1 MGSFPELAKALK
13 DINEEFEKTNPSD
26 AVYDNKVLKILWD
39 SEPLEEDW
47 DRFPDVRKDPKDIQT
62 PYGEWVH
69 KHIESFNSFKTPKT
83 RVEYLFLLANSLV
96 NFSKNED
103 VKEHVEA
110 IYQIS
115 FLIDGGHQ
123 VIDADKVNKLVN
135 DYEELIKSGEK
146 LPGDSPNENHNFI
159 FDYQTLPVQLRYH
172 RWAIVNKSKVQH
184 TSYMRNRFIKIVA
197 ERFFR
202 EFLSNN
208 LAESHAKMNTEFLHH
223 MNLPTD
229 MGLADTYRKW
239 IGIFTKSVMLV
250 YYGHYKWDKIKGDF
264 FNKEGEKLP
273 KGDRPNAKVFYNY
286 FDISEKEIRDWGNKY
301 RKNNDI

>member
-1 MGSFPELAKALK
+1 MGKLTDLVEALK
-13 DINEEFEKTNPSD
+13 KIHEEFEKTNPSD
-26 AVYDNKVLKILWD
+26 TVYDNKVLKILWD

-47 DRFPDVRKDPKDIQT
+47 DRFPDVRKDPNDDLT
-62 PYGEWVH
+62 PYGEWIKRTFEGAH
-69 KHIESFNSFKTPKT
+69 WFKTAKT
-83 RVEYLFLLANSLV
+83 KVEYLYLLANSLV
-96 NFSKNED
+96 KYSKNED
-103 VKEHVEA
+103 VKEWVEM
-110 IYQIS
+110 IYQ
-115 FLIDGGHQ
+115 LTY
-123 VIDADKVNKLVN
+123 VIDEGGKTVDKDEVDRLLSDYQKLL
-135 DYEELIKSGEK
+135 DSGEK
-146 LPGDSPNENHNFI
+146 KPGDVPDENHNFLL
-159 FDYQTLPVQLRYH
+159 DYQKLPVQLRYH
-172 RWAIVNKSKVQH
+172 RWAIVNKSKVKH

-197 ERFFR
+197 ERFFK

-223 MNLPTD
+223 MNLPSD

-250 YYGHYKWDKIKGDF
+250 YYGHYKWDKVKGDF